1 MNNKRSA
8 LSKKLL
14 KIPLYFL
21 FSLAIVSCSQGTST
35 LGNSNSETVEPSQT
49 SSPSPEISLLVQ
61 ILNSTIDLEQSQ
73 KNMCDI
79 LNSELKIERKR
90 ISSVLKA
97 VVEVPDD
104 PYKASDFISSV
115 DFTTSSNYRDE
126 LGNKFENNI
135 LYETF
140 KSVTQQN
147 SISFPSP
154 ILSEFA
160 ESTFT
165 TCGLAKEW
173 ENLRTDAN
181 SIDSKL
187 ETLNSLS
194 SNVPW
199 YPEGYD
205 EILSGDYAYKN
216 ISKSANVDCYE
227 CRYAVMNFITKFGCP
242 SGLYV
247 EVNFMDSSGTVYDW
261 SNDTL
266 PTLGARQKARLE
278 FITYRS
284 SGGSGTW
291 RIANINCY

>member
-1 MNNKRSA
+1 MKNIRSD
-8 LSKKLL
+8 LL
-14 KIPLYFL
+14 KKSFKMPVYFL
-21 FSLAIVSCSQGTST
+21 FSLVIISCGQGTSS
-35 LGNSNSETVEPSQT
+35 LENSNSEITEPSP
-49 SSPSPEISLLVQ
+49 SISPSPEITSLVQ

-73 KNMCDI
+73 KNMCEV
-79 LNSELKIERKR
+79 LKSELKIEQKR
-90 ISSVLKA
+90 ISSVLKD
-97 VVEVPDD
+97 VVEVPEDS
-104 PYKASDFISSV
+104 YKANDFISSV
-115 DFTTSSNYRDE
+115 SFTTSSNYRID

-135 LYETF
+135 LFETF
-140 KSVTQQN
+140 KSVTEQN

-165 TCGLAKEW
+165 TCSLAKEW

-187 ETLNSLS
+187 ERLNSLA

-199 YPEGYD
+199 YPEGYA
-205 EILSGDYAYKN
+205 EIQSGDYAYKN
-216 ISKSANVDCYE
+216 ISKSANIDCYE
-227 CRYAVMNFITKFGCP
+227 CRYAIMNFISKFGCP